1 MKILRTGLLIAGLF
15 VLAEAAFAGRIGDP
29 FPPNPYSYVEAN
41 PLSFIDPNGLDRWG
55 VGSGLGIVYTQ
66 MSLGRSVYYDA
77 ASGESLVFETRNAVT
92 SDSLPGAADSYSG
105 LVTLCQSGQLG
116 DAYGTAKMRTTDPR
130 SRWIHGGG
138 TGTADPYAPRQG
150 WVPTHGCT
158 RGQNVDVES
167 LCSRIQLFRTRYPE
181 GTILYRRD

>member
-1 MKILRTGLLIAGLF
+1 MKILHSALWTVGLL
-15 VLAEAAFAGRIGDP
+15 VLAEAAFAGRIGEP
-29 FPPNPYSYVEAN
+29 FPTNPYSYVEGN

-55 VGSGLGIVYTQ
+55 VGNGLGIVYTQ

-77 ASGESLVFETRNAVT
+77 ASGESFVFETRNAVT
-92 SDSLPGAADSYSG
+92 SNSLPGAADPYSG
-105 LVTLCQSGQLG
+105 LVTFCQSGQLG

-138 TGTADPYAPRQG
+138 TGTADPYSPRQG

-158 RGQNVDVES
+158 RGQNVDVEN
-167 LCSRIQLFRTRYPE
+167 LCTSIQLFRTRYPE